1 MTEDIRDFLRPLGL
15 ERHCELL
22 EDEAITE
29 VSLLRSMGDEVL
41 RESMQE
47 LGMEAADVD
56 VLATALFGGGSD
68 DDDCLVLEEN
78 EGGGAAAVAEDADSD
93 DGLALEENL
102 PSHTAAVALE
112 PLPPAAPP
120 GVSDTTKQAA
130 ERIKEQGNAALKVG
144 RLTEAVEL
152 YGQAIR
158 LDPTNA
164 AYYSNRSSVHAT
176 LSDFSS
182 ALKDARQCVRLSPDW
197 AKAHTRLGASLS
209 GLRRH
214 NEAHA
219 AYVAAQRCEP
229 TNRQIATLVE
239 AAAEAE
245 RDEAEMLT
253 ERLDWMQVDKLL
265 MRSQ

>member
-120 GVSDTTKQAA
+120 GVSTLLLTSRNDGVRGRRWYNVWMSSIRVAWLTTA
-130 ERIKEQGNAALKVG
+130 
-144 RLTEAVEL
+144 
-152 YGQAIR
+152 
-158 LDPTNA
+158 
-164 AYYSNRSSVHAT
+164 
-176 LSDFSS
+176 
-182 ALKDARQCVRLSPDW
+182 
-197 AKAHTRLGASLS
+197 
-209 GLRRH
+209 
-214 NEAHA
+214 
-219 AYVAAQRCEP
+219 
-229 TNRQIATLVE
+229 
-239 AAAEAE
+239 
-245 RDEAEMLT
+245 
-253 ERLDWMQVDKLL
+253 
-265 MRSQ
+265 